1 MRRDIAAPALA
12 LTLAL
17 AAVALASPA
26 SANVIYKSVDRNGQ
40 VTFSD
45 VPPPNAIAVLRI
57 PLSESAKQPVAASPM
72 PTDQALAEHLDESVR
87 RANAKVDLAERA
99 LALARRSV
107 DAGSNPLSLENPAK
121 TRADLE
127 RIEFFKRDV
136 LVARRG
142 LLSALQSR
150 NASRATVIA
159 TGTG

>member
-1 MRRDIAAPALA
+1 MRRTARAPALA
-12 LTLAL
+12 ITLAL
-17 AAVALASPA
+17 AAVGLALPA

-40 VTFSD
+40 ITFSD
-45 VPPPNAIAVLRI
+45 VPPPGAIAVLRI
-57 PLSESAKQPVAASPM
+57 PLSDSAKSAVAAPPV

-107 DAGSNPLSLENPAK
+107 DSGWNPLALENPGK
-121 TRADLE
+121 TRADVE

-150 NASRATVIA
+150 NASRATVVA